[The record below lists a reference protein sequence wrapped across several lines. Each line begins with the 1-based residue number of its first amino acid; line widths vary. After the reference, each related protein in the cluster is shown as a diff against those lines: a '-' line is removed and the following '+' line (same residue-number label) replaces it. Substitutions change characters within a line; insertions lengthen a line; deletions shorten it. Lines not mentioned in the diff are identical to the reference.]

1 MGKINDQ
8 TIKTPVGTDRLLGS
22 DQDTTPTGGTANYT
36 VDSVGTYLLG
46 TRTSVPASA
55 TAAGV
60 AGHYAVAAGF
70 IYICVATNTWQ
81 RVATATWS

>member
-36 VDSVGTYLLG
+36 VDSV
-46 TRTSVPASA
+46 
-55 TAAGV
+55 
-60 AGHYAVAAGF
+60 
-70 IYICVATNTWQ
+70 
-81 RVATATWS
+81 